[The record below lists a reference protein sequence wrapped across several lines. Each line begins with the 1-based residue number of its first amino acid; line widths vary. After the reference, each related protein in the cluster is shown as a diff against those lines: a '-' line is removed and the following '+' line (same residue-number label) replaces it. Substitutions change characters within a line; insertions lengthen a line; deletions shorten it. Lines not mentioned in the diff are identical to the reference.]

1 MSNILNNCHLCLA
14 FHLCV
19 GMFFIVLGCYMPFSI
34 AELESEDVVEF
45 RINGE
50 SVTKESIEKGLVEA
64 SQCSPEVCPTDK
76 AQGWKIRRERLI
88 RLIPIRQFL
97 DKENIKI
104 NDAVIEK
111 QIEDMKQQPNPL
123 GRHPPRR
130 LEQVMVRECISWDDL
145 RLMIRVEQGMTQWTE
160 QQWQKKW
167 GDKSQWEKYCTN
179 HKADFEAKYGKFRI
193 YNFSIFDWPAGAKT
207 EEEAIEKLKLKAFN
221 VKENLDNGKAVEEH
235 GTISIIP
242 YAFWEESHAE
252 NLKKLQIDGP
262 AEVLRMRF
270 GWMVVKREKIT
281 QSEIS
286 DVLKKDFI
294 QQIRA
299 EAEER
304 IAKETK
310 LEKVAWT
317 EFHADI
323 SAE

>member
-1 MSNILNNCHLCLA
+1 MCLE
-14 FHLCV
+14 
-19 GMFFIVLGCYMPFSI
+19 CYTPFSI
-34 AELESEDVVEF
+34 AELESKDVVEF
-45 RINGE
+45 CINGE
-50 SVTKESIEKGLVEA
+50 AVTKEFIEKGLLEA

-76 AQGWKIRRERLI
+76 VQGWKIRRERLI
-88 RLIPIRQFL
+88 RLIPLRQFL

-111 QIEDMKQQPNPL
+111 QIEDMKKQPNPF

-130 LEQVMVRECISWDDL
+130 LEHVMVRECISWDDL
-145 RLMIRVEQGMTQWTE
+145 KLMIRVEQGMIQWAE

-167 GDKSQWEKYCTN
+167 GDKSQWDEYCTN
-179 HKADFEAKYGKFRI
+179 HKTEFDANYGKFRV
-193 YNFSIFDWPAGAKT
+193 YNFSILDWPAGAKT
-207 EEEAIEKLKLKAFN
+207 EEEAIEKLKQKAFN
-221 VKENLDNGKAVEEH
+221 VKENLDNGETVEEH

-242 YAFWEESHAE
+242 YAFFGDSHTES
-252 NLKKLQIDGP
+252 LKKLQVDGH

-286 DVLKKDFI
+286 DALKKKFI

-299 EAEER
+299 ETEER

-317 EFHADI
+317 ELQADI
-323 SAE
+323 LAE